1 MDFNIVGLSDEGNK
15 DSYRSSGCIWSD
27 SKVGK
32 SIVFLLKV
40 VGSEGN
46 WWD

>member
-1 MDFNIVGLSDEGNK
+1 MDFNKIGLSNEGIK
-15 DSYRSSGCIWSD
+15 DSYRSSECIRSD

-40 VGSEGN
+40 VGSEEN